1 MPTLIAGV
9 VAVILLYSLLQM
21 FRAANPVVLARAIK
35 IGGVVV
41 ALAVAAFTGLRG
53 ELAVAVP
60 LGIFGAGLLG
70 WSPFGASGFSSIGGL
85 FGGGKR
91 SPGQTSRVRSQFF
104 DMTLDHDSGALSGQI
119 VAGPNA
125 GHLLEEFD
133 LPQFLEMIP
142 ALDAESVPLLESYL
156 DRRFPAWRQNAQGDA
171 ARGQGRPAA
180 SGKMTDE
187 EAYQILGLQ
196 PGAGRD
202 EIGRAHRALMKKLHP
217 DQGGSTYLAA
227 RVNEAK
233 DTLLRPHHSYLRQ
246 RYQTLRAAS
255 SFCFPLRLTPRSPPP
270 LSGVVN

>member
-9 VAVILLYSLLQM
+9 VAVVLLYALLQM

-35 IGGVVV
+35 IGGGVV
-41 ALAVAAFTGLRG
+41 ALAVAAFTGIKG

-70 WSPFGASGFSSIGGL
+70 WSPFGASGFSSIGGM
-85 FGGGKR
+85 FGAGAQR
-91 SPGQTSRVRSQFF
+91 SPGQASQVRSAFL
-104 DMTLDHDSGALSGQI
+104 DMSLDHDTGELSGLI

-125 GHLLEEFD
+125 GHSLDEFD
-133 LPQFLEMIP
+133 LPQLTAMMQGF
-142 ALDAESVPLLESYL
+142 DAESVSLLESYL
-156 DRRFPAWRQNAQGDA
+156 DRRFPAWRQNAQGNPA
-171 ARGQGRPAA
+171 GGESRPAA

-187 EAYQILGLQ
+187 EAYQILGLK

-202 EIGRAHRALMKKLHP
+202 EIGRAHRTLIKKLHP

-233 DTLLRPHHSYLRQ
+233 DTLLRTHHS
-246 RYQTLRAAS
+246 
-255 SFCFPLRLTPRSPPP
+255 
-270 LSGVVN
+270 

>member
-21 FRAANPVVLARAIK
+21 FRAANPVVLARAI
-35 IGGVVV
+35 
-41 ALAVAAFTGLRG
+41 AAFTGIKG

-70 WSPFGASGFSSIGGL
+70 WSPFGTSGFGTIGGL
-85 FGGGKR
+85 FGGASSRR
-91 SPGQTSRVRSQFF
+91 SPGQTSQVRSQFL
-104 DMTLDHDSGALSGQI
+104 DMQLDHDSGELSGQI

-125 GHLLEEFD
+125 GHALDEFD
-133 LPQFLEMIP
+133 LSQLTAMMAGF
-142 ALDAESVPLLESYL
+142 DAESVSLLESYL
-156 DRRFPAWRQNAQGDA
+156 DRRFPAWRLDAQGNA
-171 ARGQGRPAA
+171 AGGQSRPAA

-202 EIGRAHRALMKKLHP
+202 EISRAHRALMKKLHP
-217 DQGGSTYLAA
+217 DQGGSTYLAT

-233 DTLLRPHHSYLRQ
+233 DTLLRAHHS
-246 RYQTLRAAS
+246 
-255 SFCFPLRLTPRSPPP
+255 
-270 LSGVVN
+270 

>member
-9 VAVILLYSLLQM
+9 VAVIVLYSLLQM

-35 IGGVVV
+35 ISGGVV
-41 ALAVAAFTGLRG
+41 ALAVAAFTGVKG
-53 ELAVAVP
+53 ELAVAIP

-70 WSPFGASGFSSIGGL
+70 WSPFGASGFSTFGGL
-85 FGGGKR
+85 FGGSRGQR

-104 DMTLDHDSGALSGQI
+104 EMTLDHDSGSLSGQI

-125 GHLLEEFD
+125 GHSLAEFD
-133 LPQFLEMIP
+133 LPQLIAMIP
-142 ALDAESVPLLESYL
+142 GLDAESVPLLESYL
-156 DRRFPAWRQNAQGDA
+156 DRRFPAWRQDAQADA

-233 DTLLRPHHSYLRQ
+233 DVLLRTHHS
-246 RYQTLRAAS
+246 
-255 SFCFPLRLTPRSPPP
+255 
-270 LSGVVN
+270 